1 MLTLL
6 VQAAIILFTVYIVG
20 IVVKKCFPPL
30 VGFMNKHK
38 KTSVYS
44 MFSIMLLALIVL
56 ITIRLNSERDSRKIK
71 ELAEEVYKKTKVG
84 DHTNNIYTI
93 TKKQQQMEQISREL
107 KEPSVLGDSSKM
119 KELLNNFKNL
129 QDEE

>member
-6 VQAAIILFTVYIVG
+6 VQATIILSTVYIVG
-20 IVVKKCFPPL
+20 ILVKKFLPPL
-30 VGFMNKHK
+30 VNFMNKHK
-38 KTSVYS
+38 KASVYS

-56 ITIRLNSERDSRKIK
+56 ITLRLNSEKDSGKIR
-71 ELAEEVYKKTKVG
+71 ELAKEVYEKTKVE
-84 DHTNNIYTI
+84 DHTTNFYTI

-107 KEPSVLGDSSKM
+107 KESSVLGDSSKM
-119 KELLNNFKNL
+119 KELLENFKNL